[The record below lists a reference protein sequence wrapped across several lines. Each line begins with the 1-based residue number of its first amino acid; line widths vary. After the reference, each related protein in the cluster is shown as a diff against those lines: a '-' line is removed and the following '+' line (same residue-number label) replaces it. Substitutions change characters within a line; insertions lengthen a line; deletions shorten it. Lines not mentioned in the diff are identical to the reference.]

1 MKRIIGFALVVLTLG
16 LFSCNSTNEEN
27 IDIPDLGEELT
38 EKSAK
43 ITASEV
49 TVEAATAETDYEVE
63 FYANAELMLTRW
75 WRMGKHFAWNQGLR
89 YHTNHC
95 PEVEITEGE
104 TDGYP
109 KTITLD
115 YGDSTVLR
123 NGKVLSGVIE
133 IYITA
138 PRYTQEYSRQVA
150 YMNFGVDSLLVN
162 GTAEVEIDKVDTM
175 FRKIESNLTYILAD
189 STVVNRSS
197 ERVWQWIAGLD
208 TEDDQRDDVV
218 IISGGVEATITWTD
232 GTSQSYTKEITT
244 SLKRMAYCR
253 YMVEGVVEVYIDDNL
268 ISVLDYGYSESDDD
282 CDQYAKLTTSEGE
295 EIIDLSVRNWRQ
307 YQHENQSGK

>member
-138 PRYTQEYSRQVA
+138 PRYTQEYSRQVT

-253 YMVEGVVEVYIDDNL
+253 YMVEGVVEVYID
-268 ISVLDYGYSESDDD
+268 
-282 CDQYAKLTTSEGE
+282 
-295 EIIDLSVRNWRQ
+295 R
-307 YQHENQSGK
+307 